1 MRDIWR
7 DLQVAARRLRHS
19 PGFALTVILSLTMA
33 MAANLVVFG
42 VFRTAV
48 ARPMGVQH
56 ESRLWMVVQKPHGYI
71 TQSYPDYRDYEAR
84 NSTFSEMAAYRIDQE
99 GVGVRGHVHMAWDY
113 EVTGNYFDMLGVRP
127 ELGQF
132 FHAVQMHGANSAP
145 YVVLSDH
152 YWRSQFNADP
162 GVVGSTVELNRHPFT
177 VIGVAPPTFHGTEL
191 FMWPDFWF
199 PIVNAPEVNGYSYL
213 NERVNHVLEVIGM
226 LKPGVTV
233 AQAAKNL
240 NSVAAGLARE
250 YPMTDSE
257 MGARLVRP
265 GLLGDALGNT
275 AVQFVAGILLLALLV
290 LLAACVNLASI
301 FAARA
306 TDRTRELAIRVA
318 IGSSRWRVL
327 RQVLAEA
334 VLLSAIGG
342 AAGTLVSVELLRWL
356 SEWRPIAEY
365 PIHVTVTA
373 HAGVYAMA
381 ILLAFLSGILPA
393 LLTTRQVF
401 KIHPMQ
407 AMKSGNSHAIF
418 RKLNLRDVLL
428 GVQVALCALLITSS
442 LIGLRGMSRSL
453 HAPLGFNPQHAMLA
467 QTSMKFA
474 GYSDA
479 SALPVQ
485 KRMIEEASQIPGVTA
500 VGVVDTLPMNGGE
513 DTTSVYGA
521 TTRSFRNS
529 NSVASARFFEISP
542 GYLKAAG
549 THLLAGRSFTWH
561 DDAHAP
567 KVAIINQ
574 TLAHILFGNAPA
586 VGRYFA
592 EPGPALYR
600 VVGVVEDGK
609 YDSITENPQ
618 AAMYWPLAQS
628 NDNNTTLVVRSNLS
642 DAGIAKVLSGMMAKI
657 DPSLPVTIESWP
669 SALALALFP
678 ARVASV
684 ALSVLGLLA
693 GMLAITGIF
702 GMTSYAVARRLR
714 EMGIRAAL
722 GAQRLQI
729 LQTALG
735 RVGGILVLGS
745 VAGLLLGA
753 VASRVLASIVYDAS
767 IYDPVV
773 VAGAVGTMLL
783 IGVISALVPAKRAWQ
798 VDPARLLRED

>member
-1 MRDIWR
+1 
-7 DLQVAARRLRHS
+7 LRHS

-42 VFRTAV
+42 VFQTAV
-48 ARPMGVQH
+48 ARPMGVSH
-56 ESRLWMVVQKPHGYI
+56 ESRLWMVVQKPHGDI
-71 TQSYPDYRDYEAR
+71 TQSYPDYQDYKAR
-84 NSTFSEMAAYRIDQE
+84 NSSFSEMAAYRIDQE
-99 GVGVRGHVHMAWDY
+99 GLGVQGHVHMAWDY

-127 ELGQF
+127 ELGRF
-132 FHAVQMHGANSAP
+132 FHASQIHGVNSAP

-152 YWRSQFNADP
+152 YWRSRFQADP
-162 GVVGSTVELNRHPFT
+162 GVVGSIIELNQHPFT
-177 VIGVAPPTFHGTEL
+177 VIGVAPPSFHGTEL

-199 PIVNAPEVNGYSYL
+199 PMVNAPEVNGYSYL
-213 NERVNHVLEVIGM
+213 DKRENHGLEVIGM

-233 AQAAKNL
+233 AQAAQSL
-240 NSVAAGLARE
+240 NAVAAQLARE

-275 AVQFVAGILLLALLV
+275 AVQFVGGILLLALLV

-334 VLLSAIGG
+334 VLLSALGG
-342 AAGTLVSVELLRWL
+342 AAGTLVSAELLRWL

-373 HAGVYAMA
+373 HAGVYGMA
-381 ILLAFLSGILPA
+381 ILLAVLSGILPA

-401 KIHPMQ
+401 RIHPMQ
-407 AMKSGNSHAIF
+407 AMKPGGGPAVF
-418 RKLNLRDVLL
+418 RRLNLRDVLL
-428 GVQVALCALLITSS
+428 GIQVALCALLITSS

-453 HAPLGFNPQHAMLA
+453 HAPLGFHPRHVMLA
-467 QTSMKFA
+467 QTSMRFA
-474 GYSDA
+474 GSTDA

-485 KRMIEEASQIPGVTA
+485 KRMIEEASRIPGVTA
-500 VGVVDTLPMNGGE
+500 VGTVDALPMNGGE
-513 DTTSVYGA
+513 ETTSVYGA
-521 TTRSFRNS
+521 ATRSFRNS
-529 NSVASARFFEISP
+529 NEIASARLFEISP

-549 THLLAGRSFTWH
+549 THLLAGRGFTWH

-567 KVAIINQ
+567 KVAIINE

-586 VGRYFA
+586 VGRHFA

-600 VVGVVEDGK
+600 VVGVVENGK
-609 YDSITENPQ
+609 YSSITENPE

-628 NDNNTTLVVRSNLS
+628 NESDTTLLVRSNRS
-642 DAGIAKVLSGMMAKI
+642 DAEIAKALSGMMAKI
-657 DPSLPVTIESWP
+657 DPLLPVTIESWP

-722 GAQRLQI
+722 GAQRMQI
-729 LQTALG
+729 LRTSMG
-735 RVGGILVLGS
+735 RAASILVLGS
-745 VAGLLLGA
+745 IAGLLLGA

-773 VAGAVGTMLL
+773 LAGAIGTMLL
-783 IGVISALVPAKRAWQ
+783 IGVVAALVPARRAWQ
-798 VDPARLLRED
+798 VDPAKLLRED